1 MECNNFTPAEK
12 IIIEISTPGDG
23 DPCSPCL
30 HTLDTVARPPSL
42 IPLLV
47 RYLSNNMMQV
57 KFKGEVSDIFSL
69 VSRGHQG
76 TLLGGIENILQSND
90 NADIVSQ
97 QDRFKYID
105 DLSVLQQIC
114 QAGLLTEDFIS
125 HWTNENLMKLN
136 KEN

>member
-1 MECNNFTPAEK
+1 
-12 IIIEISTPGDG
+12 
-23 DPCSPCL
+23 
-30 HTLDTVARPPSL
+30 
-42 IPLLV
+42 
-47 RYLSNNMMQV
+47 MQV
-57 KFKGEVSDIFSL
+57 KLKGEVSDIFSL
-69 VSRGHQG
+69 VSGGHQG

-136 KEN
+136 KAKLNYMIF